1 VTDMSTD
8 REHDLVV
15 LGATGFVG
23 RLLAAYLARQAPA
36 GLRVALAGRSRERL
50 EGVRADLPA
59 GAHTW
64 PLVVCD
70 ATDAA
75 QVDALARSTRV
86 VVTTV
91 GPYARYGLPLVRAC
105 AEAGTHY
112 ADLTGEVLFIRDAVD
127 AAHETAVRTG
137 ARVVNSCGFDSIPSD
152 LGVHLLHHEADRLGL
167 GGLGDTTLLVT
178 QLSGGFS
185 GGTID
190 SMRAQME
197 ALEADPARRHV
208 VFDPFALSTDRGSE
222 PDRSGQRD
230 AMYVYRDATTG
241 RWTAPWV
248 MASFN
253 SRIVRRSDSLLGH
266 LYGSRFRY
274 REAMGFGRGGQDRL
288 QAYAVAAAVGTAVT
302 AMSNRYTRSVADR
315 LLPSPGE
322 GPGEKAREEGHFRVE
337 LRTTTDSGRRLLAV
351 VAAKG
356 DPGYAATAV
365 MLGES
370 ALCLAVDQ
378 DRLDS
383 GGGVLTPSVAMG
395 DALVERL
402 RIAGM
407 TLTVGPDAA

>member
-1 VTDMSTD
+1 MTDMSTD

-75 QVDALARSTRV
+75 QVEALARSTRV

-91 GPYARYGLPLVRAC
+91 GPYARYGLPLLRAC

-112 ADLTGEVLFIRDAVD
+112 ADLTGEVLFVRDAVD

-190 SMRAQME
+190 SLRAQME
-197 ALEADPARRHV
+197 ALEADPSRRHV
-208 VFDPFALSTDRGSE
+208 LFDPFALSTDRGSE
-222 PDRSGQRD
+222 PDRSGQRE

-274 REAMGFGRGGQDRL
+274 REAMGFGRGTQDRL
-288 QAYAVAAAVGTAVT
+288 QAYAVAAALGTAVT

-322 GPGEKAREEGHFRVE
+322 GPGEKAREEGHFRFE

-378 DRLDS
+378 DRLTS